1 MNEDR
6 DGDGLRSAVSRRD
19 VLKYLAMGSA
29 AVAAAPVLAACGG
42 SSGGGGT
49 PSGGGSSSSSSS
61 GGSTASGSV
70 QDITKFVT
78 IDTAHAGKGLTI
90 DMGVVLAFT
99 GPGAFFGRVMSNGCK
114 LAAKHIEA
122 LGGPKFN
129 FIFKD
134 HKSGDPQAGVN
145 AVKELGFSKVPVMLA
160 SYVDDLG
167 AMLPGQKQYQIFTM
181 DGGGGTST
189 FAQGAPYFWGMRAV
203 TPNDAAPGAAKYMTE
218 TMKLQQVQ
226 LLGWDL
232 GALNEGVLKNL
243 RATLK
248 KYNVT
253 EASDFIPVKVG
264 ATDYSA
270 AIQKLKSAKP
280 KMVWASIYGNDP
292 GYFMKQYTASGINAP
307 VTIFEFT
314 ADAAKVAGSAYDGV
328 YFAYDFFN
336 PKKPDNGWSQIFI
349 DEYNKEYNT
358 DPDFYAAN
366 YYEDTFAMWDVLQR
380 VLAAGGDPKK
390 GVDWDKQMQAKPQFV
405 SVYGGDQNTAGE
417 IVLSTTTHSVTRRP
431 MSISQY
437 KGGNITPLAYYN
449 IDAADYKLA

>member
-29 AVAAAPVLAACGG
+29 AVATAPVLAACGG
-42 SSGGGGT
+42 SSGGSK
-49 PSGGGSSSSSSS
+49 PSGGSSSSSSPS

-78 IDTAHAGKGLTI
+78 IDTANAAKGQTV

-99 GPGAFFGRVMSNGCK
+99 GAGAFFGRVMSQGCK
-114 LAAKHIEA
+114 LAGKHIEQ

-145 AVKELGFSKVPVMLA
+145 AVKELGFAKVPMMLA

-167 AMLPGQKQYQIFTM
+167 AMLPGQAQYKIFTM

-189 FAQGAPYFWGMRAV
+189 FAQGKPFFWGMRAI
-203 TPNDAAPGAAKYMTE
+203 TPNDAAPGAAKYANSKMNA
-218 TMKLQQVQ
+218 KKYV

-232 GALNEGVLKNL
+232 GALNAGIVADFKKKAAAQGMTMLGDYIPMTVD
-243 RATLK
+243 ATNYLNYLQK
-248 KYNVT
+248 AKQY
-253 EASDFIPVKVG
+253 
-264 ATDYSA
+264 TDA
-270 AIQKLKSAKP
+270 D
-280 KMVWASIYGNDP
+280 VFFVSIYGNDP
-292 GYFMKQYTASGINAP
+292 GYFMKQYATSGINKP
-307 VTIFEFT
+307 VIIFEFT
-314 ADAAKVAGSAYDGV
+314 SDAAKIAGSAYDGV

-336 PKKPDNGWSQIFI
+336 ANKPDNGWSQIFV
-349 DEYNKEYNT
+349 DEYRKEYGS

-366 YYEDTFAMWDVLQR
+366 YYEDTFAMWECIQR
-380 VLAAGGDPKK
+380 TLKAGGSIKD
-390 GVDWDKQMQAKPQFV
+390 GVALDTALRSNPSFK
-405 SVYGGDQNTAGE
+405 SVYGGDANTAGDL
-417 IVLSTTTHSVTRRP
+417 VVSTDTHTVTKRP

-437 KGGNITPLAYYN
+437 KGGKVNPLAYFN
-449 IDAADYKLA
+449 LDAADYRLA